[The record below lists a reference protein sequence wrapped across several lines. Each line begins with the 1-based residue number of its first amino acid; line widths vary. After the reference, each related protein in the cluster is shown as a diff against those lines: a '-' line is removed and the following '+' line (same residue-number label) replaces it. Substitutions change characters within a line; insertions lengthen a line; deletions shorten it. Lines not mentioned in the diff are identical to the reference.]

1 MATISGNAGSGDGL
15 AVHPSQLGKVPP
27 PTLGGFSLL
36 AEEAACRFDPELHLG
51 PAQGESDSERAVRE
65 QVAAE
70 VCADCPVWDLCLFYA
85 LRVRPLAGV
94 WVGLPSADLCALHP
108 EVDAPTHP
116 AGVA

>member
-1 MATISGNAGSGDGL
+1 MANISGNARRGDGV
-15 AVHPSQLGKVPP
+15 AVHPSRLPSFPAMPDELQR
-27 PTLGGFSLL
+27 L
-36 AEEAACRFDPELHLG
+36 AEQAACRFDPELHTG
-51 PAQGESDSERAVRE
+51 PASTAERPERRAARE
-65 QVAAE
+65 QVAVE